1 MPNTHEHLNNN
12 KISDTIKNTLTH
24 ILPLY
29 NCSLN
34 ASKITRI
41 GNGLI
46 NDTYLVESSEA
57 RFVLQRIN
65 THVFPKPQSIVENA
79 ELIHQHLQQK
89 IQNKS
94 YPFSSV
100 GHVKNIHQ
108 NALTCYENSDHNTDN
123 NGDKKEYWRAL
134 DYIPNSVTIE
144 AIETTQQAELM
155 ANAFAQF
162 TTTLS
167 DLDARKLNET
177 IPNFHH
183 INTRLQQLSTAL
195 NACSNSDSDKKKAQ
209 RIQESQTL
217 ISFIEHQKTFVK
229 QVNELSTHLPLRVTH
244 NDTKINNLLF
254 SHLTQQPIAVIDLD
268 TCMPGFLMNDFGDL
282 VRTCCPNID
291 ENNTDLHSMTIR
303 MDIFKAI
310 ARGYLT
316 AFNNN
321 LSKHEKESLVVGSQL
336 IPFMLGIRFL
346 TDHINGNI
354 YFQTEYTKQ
363 NLDRAKNQFHLFA
376 LWQEKHN
383 ELLEIVNAM

>member
-1 MPNTHEHLNNN
+1 MPNTHEQLTHSKL
-12 KISDTIKNTLTH
+12 SDSIKNTLAN

-34 ASKITRI
+34 TSKITRI

-46 NDTYLVESSEA
+46 NDTFLVESSEA
-57 RFVLQRIN
+57 LFVLQRIN
-65 THVFPKPQSIVENA
+65 THVFPQPQTIVENA

-89 IQNKS
+89 IQNKF

-100 GHVKNIHQ
+100 GHIKNIHQ
-108 NALTCYENSDHNTDN
+108 SGLTCYENSVHNTDN

-144 AIETTQQAELM
+144 VIETTQQAELM

-177 IPNFHH
+177 IPNFHN
-183 INTRLQQLSTAL
+183 INTRLQQLNTAL
-195 NACSNSDSDKKKAQ
+195 NACSNSDSDKKKAH

-217 ISFIEHQKTFVK
+217 ISFIEHQKHFVK
-229 QVNELSTHLPLRVTH
+229 QINEISTHLPLRVTH

-254 SHLTQQPIAVIDLD
+254 SQLTQQPIAVIDLD

-291 ENNTDLHSMTIR
+291 ENSTDLHSMTIR

-310 ARGYLT
+310 ASGYLT

-321 LSKHEKESLVVGSQL
+321 LTTHEKKSLVVGSQL
-336 IPFMLGIRFL
+336 IPFMLAVRFL
-346 TDHINGNI
+346 TDHINGSV
-354 YFQTEYTKQ
+354 YFQTEYAEQ
-363 NLDRAKNQFHLFA
+363 NLDRAKNQLHLFS
-376 LWQEKHN
+376 LLRDKN
-383 ELLEIVNAM
+383 KKLLEVVNSI

>member
-1 MPNTHEHLNNN
+1 MPNTHEHLTNS
-12 KISDTIKNTLTH
+12 KLSDSIKKTLTH

-34 ASKITRI
+34 TSKITCI

-46 NDTYLVESSEA
+46 NDTFLVESSDTC
-57 RFVLQRIN
+57 FVLQRIN
-65 THVFPKPQSIVENA
+65 THVFPQPQSIVENA

-89 IQNKS
+89 TQNKS
-94 YPFSSV
+94 YPFNSI

-108 NALTCYENSDHNTDN
+108 NALTCYENSD
-123 NGDKKEYWRAL
+123 KKEYWRAL
-134 DYIPNSVTIE
+134 DYISNSVTIE

-177 IPNFHH
+177 IPNFHN
-183 INTRLQQLSTAL
+183 INTRLQQLNTAL

-217 ISFIEHQKTFVK
+217 ISFIEHQKAFVK

-254 SHLTQQPIAVIDLD
+254 SHITLQPVAVIDLD

-291 ENNTDLHSMTIR
+291 ENSTDLHSMTIR

-321 LSKHEKESLVVGSQL
+321 LSTHEKESLVVGSQL
-336 IPFMLGIRFL
+336 IPFMLAIRFL
-346 TDHINGNI
+346 TDYINGNV
-354 YFQTEYTKQ
+354 YFQTAYAEQ
-363 NLDRAKNQFHLFA
+363 NLDRAKNQFHIFA
-376 LWQEKHN
+376 LLQEKHN
-383 ELLEIVNAM
+383 ELFEIVNAM